1 MSDFLAGKTAA
12 RSAAHSATAVDRP
25 TPLDHAWRIEGRRL
39 AWIPAMLGIMLALMG
54 AALWNGFP
62 LIFPDT
68 GGYFTRPIEGSL
80 AMGRSALYGLF
91 LYVGIPLAFWPAVL
105 AQCALTAWLIVLTLR
120 AHGLRDRPGFAFG
133 VVLALCATTSLPWF
147 AGQLMPDIFFPLAVL
162 ALHLLVFRHDSLN
175 AAERI
180 GLVAVIAVAMAS
192 HMAALGVCAGTL
204 IALAL
209 ARRLVPQALPPLRAG
224 LAGVAVACGIALA
237 LVSNAAI
244 TGQFAFTPGGANFL
258 FGRLIEDGIVA
269 RYVGDECPDPA
280 LRLCAYRNEL
290 PDNADDWLW
299 GPGTAFYK
307 LGGDDGFRDEA
318 REIILETLR
327 LYPAEHLVSAAA
339 DTLQQFVTFKT
350 EVAPPSHN
358 APAIAAF
365 KQYTP
370 QWFAALMRAHQ
381 QSDPPDAALLN
392 WVHWPVAAFSLA
404 ALAVLLAFRRRFGVT
419 PPATALT
426 ATVLLALA
434 ANAAVC
440 GIFSH
445 PVDRY
450 QSRLVLLAPLALAVA
465 VCSRRRATSAQG
477 AILGTGGI

>member
-1 MSDFLAGKTAA
+1 MSDLLVGKPAA
-12 RSAAHSATAVDRP
+12 QSAAHSATQIDRATAV
-25 TPLDHAWRIEGRRL
+25 TWRIEGRRL
-39 AWIPAMLGIMLALMG
+39 AWIPAALGIVLALMG

-91 LYVGIPLAFWPAVL
+91 LYVGIPFAFWPAVL
-105 AQCALTAWLIVLTLR
+105 VQCALTAWLIVLTLR
-120 AHGLRDRPGFAFG
+120 AHDLADRQGLAFG
-133 VVLALCATTSLPWF
+133 IVLALCATTSLPWF

-162 ALHLLVFRHDSLN
+162 AMHLLVFRHDSLN
-175 AAERI
+175 SFERV
-180 GLVAVIAVAMAS
+180 GLVMVIAFAMAS

-209 ARRLVPQALPPLRAG
+209 ARRFWPRALPPLRAG
-224 LAGVAVACGIALA
+224 LAAVAVAGGIALA

-244 TGQFAFTPGGANFL
+244 TGSLAFTPGGASFL
-258 FGRLIEDGIVA
+258 FGRLIEDGIIA
-269 RYVGDECPDPA
+269 DYVEDKCPDPA
-280 LRLCAYRNEL
+280 LRLCAYRAEL
-290 PDNADDWLW
+290 PRNADDWLW

-307 LGGDDGFRDEA
+307 LGGDEGFADEE
-318 REIILETLR
+318 REIIAETLT
-327 LYPAEHLVSAAA
+327 LYPAAHLASAAEG
-339 DTLQQFVTFKT
+339 TLKQFLTFKT
-350 EVAPPSHN
+350 EVAPLAHN

-365 KQYTP
+365 KEHTP
-370 QWFAALMRAHQ
+370 QWFGALMAARQ
-381 QSDPPDAALLN
+381 QSAPPNVALLN
-392 WVHWPVAAFSLA
+392 LIHWPVAAISLA
-404 ALAVLLAFRRRFGVT
+404 GLVVLLTGRRRFGLT
-419 PPATALT
+419 PAATALT

-450 QSRLVLLAPLALAVA
+450 QSRLIPLAPLALAIA
-465 VCSRRRATSAQG
+465 VCSRRRVAAHNTVRGTALG
-477 AILGTGGI
+477 AG